1 MEEKSKADDI
11 QPSIGAFEADLLG
24 AVMQSHLRLIRLVR
38 QSPLDE
44 DGKIKVYERILPL
57 MEEFRSGIATA
68 VSDPKSFDLKGR
80 LESIYKEA
88 ERMIDELGGG
98 KQIGDSADEDGRP

>member
-1 MEEKSKADDI
+1 MEEKPKPDE
-11 QPSIGAFEADLLG
+11 PSMGAFEGDLLG
-24 AVMQSHLRLIRLVR
+24 TVMQSHLRLIQLVR

-57 MEEFRSGIATA
+57 MEEFRSGIASA

-80 LESIYKEA
+80 LESIYKET
-88 ERMIDELGGG
+88 ERLIDELNCD
-98 KQIGDSADEDGRP
+98 K

>member
-1 MEEKSKADDI
+1 MEEKPKADDI
-11 QPSIGAFEADLLG
+11 QPSIEAFEADLLG

-57 MEEFRSGIATA
+57 IEEFHSGITTV

-80 LESIYKEA
+80 LESIHKEA
-88 ERMIDELGGG
+88 ARAIEELRGG
-98 KQIGDSADEDGRP
+98 KQADESPDEAG